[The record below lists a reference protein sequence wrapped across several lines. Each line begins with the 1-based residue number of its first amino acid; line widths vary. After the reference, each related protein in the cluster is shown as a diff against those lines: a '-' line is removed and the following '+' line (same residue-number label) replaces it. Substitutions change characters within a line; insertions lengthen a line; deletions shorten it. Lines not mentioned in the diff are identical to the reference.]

1 VNPKKKIPGRP
12 LGKRLFGA
20 DDQSAIPIV
29 PSSPVFMGYEGIGFR
44 KLLDNM
50 LGSKAVAHGETG
62 NQRGCN

>member
-1 VNPKKKIPGRP
+1 MGEARHIRP
-12 LGKRLFGA
+12 MISESSFETA
-20 DDQSAIPIV
+20 AIPIV
-29 PSSPVFMGYEGIGFR
+29 PSSPVFMGYKGIGFR